1 VLEAGKKL
9 FQQFK
14 MIQLIIKNIYEKIM
28 EEVNITVQEV
38 LDEMGKN
45 LQEFDH
51 TWVAYEQIYVLEL
64 MLIEADARRFITE
77 AIETEQELTQVE
89 QKEKSRGRIVIDSPD
104 YIQRR
109 TKLISIL
116 GKINS
121 VANPEGMGRD
131 DLNNDIL
138 LAAEGI
144 FRRVS
149 PNQSKA
155 VRILAEKIKKTFI
168 DFRTLLKKYEQNIE
182 VVDPQLKNNVELVE
196 ILVEFEN
203 TWTQGLTYFL
213 DHKKCHQ
220 LIHFS
225 SVIEAT
231 GEKHKSFAEQ
241 LDNREAEIFVI
252 IPSLLI
258 LKSLE
263 GDDKDICLF
272 FNPDMFDKTTKQGK
286 QLMELRKRYEQ
297 GRIKM
302 GSSFDYYNL
311 IEKCLLEVPLTAK
324 EQA

>member
-1 VLEAGKKL
+1 M